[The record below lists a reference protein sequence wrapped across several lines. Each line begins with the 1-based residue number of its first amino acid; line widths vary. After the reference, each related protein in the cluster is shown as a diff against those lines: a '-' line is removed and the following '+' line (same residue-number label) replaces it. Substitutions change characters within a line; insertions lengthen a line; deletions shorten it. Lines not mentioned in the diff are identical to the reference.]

1 MPAQEMIS
9 RRDLRYEFQKT
20 CRDWS
25 GRLVIQCHCCW
36 CRIFCTLYY
45 CCAGWL
51 GFSTILG
58 AEMTGAC
65 DSSDRVSLRRAG
77 LVAQLTLATTLFL
90 FAPANAGAQVILQ
103 VGTTDT
109 LPGFHLSQLPR
120 YLVLHMAEAR
130 LADWHFEPAADKG
143 SAPDRVEW
151 SFKLN
156 PYAGGEVH
164 TFVRP
169 HMAERTFAA
178 HRAITIEAR
187 LYLNG
192 EYQTL
197 VKQQAVVQ
205 GGPGDPDLAAAVA
218 GVTQNLLGP
227 QGAFRAI
234 DSGRGPAQGP
244 R

>member
-1 MPAQEMIS
+1 MNGS
-9 RRDLRYEFQKT
+9 
-20 CRDWS
+20 
-25 GRLVIQCHCCW
+25 
-36 CRIFCTLYY
+36 
-45 CCAGWL
+45 
-51 GFSTILG
+51 
-58 AEMTGAC
+58 C
-65 DSSDRVSLRRAG
+65 DSSYRVSLRRAA
-77 LVAQLTLATTLFL
+77 LVGQLALAATFFL
-90 FAPANAGAQVILQ
+90 FVSANAGAPVILQ
-103 VGTTDT
+103 IGTTDT
-109 LPGFHLSQLPR
+109 LPGFHRGALPR
-120 YLVLHMAEAR
+120 YLALHMTEAR
-130 LADWHFEPAADKG
+130 LADWHFEPTADKG

-178 HRAITIEAR
+178 HRPITIEAR

-197 VKQQAVVQ
+197 VKQQAVIQ
-205 GGPGDPDLAAAVA
+205 GGPDDPDLAAAVA